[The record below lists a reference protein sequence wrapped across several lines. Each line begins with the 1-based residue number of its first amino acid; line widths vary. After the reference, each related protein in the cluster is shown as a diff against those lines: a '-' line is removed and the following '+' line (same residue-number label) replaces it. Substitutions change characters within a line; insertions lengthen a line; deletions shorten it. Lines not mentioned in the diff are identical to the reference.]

1 MNLTNGSAN
10 FFSEIESNCCL
21 DLCLQSRVDV
31 VSQIKRYLLETPGK
45 PGLIVVF
52 NSAQKC
58 SLDDERTLSSGENV
72 RCQVA
77 KMNLRSF
84 SSRTSRNRAQSD
96 DFLSR
101 VSHESAQN
109 ANAAQSVDR
118 AG

>member
-1 MNLTNGSAN
+1 M
-10 FFSEIESNCCL
+10 
-21 DLCLQSRVDV
+21 
-31 VSQIKRYLLETPGK
+31 VSQVKRYLLETPGK

-58 SLDDERTLSSGENV
+58 SLDDERTLSSRENV
-72 RCQVA
+72 RCRIA
-77 KMNLRSF
+77 KRGLPVI
-84 SSRTSRNRAQSD
+84 SSRTNRNRAQSD